1 MKSIVFVL
9 DQLNW
14 GMVILL
20 CVTLGL
26 APFAPPHIVEKLSML
41 IQGNLIRPVDWFDLL
56 FHGVPWLL
64 LTLKIMV
71 TVSRGNNHRER

>member
-1 MKSIVFVL
+1 MKSIVSVL

-26 APFAPPHIVEKLSML
+26 APFAPPHIVDKLSML
-41 IQGNLIRPVDWFDLL
+41 IRGNLIRPVDWFDLL

>member
-1 MKSIVFVL
+1 
-9 DQLNW
+9 
-14 GMVILL
+14 MVILL

-41 IQGNLIRPVDWFDLL
+41 IRGNLIRPVDWFDLL

-64 LTLKIMV
+64 LILKIMV